1 LFEREKDFIKF
12 IYLSKKVG
20 VKFVKLLT
28 VRAMAAATYV
38 QGCGRA
44 CGWLAACG
52 GIQPFQL
59 LLTLATGA
67 ALLQALVVF
76 ELRVFS
82 HFTQSGN
89 DGEDILGC

>member
-1 LFEREKDFIKF
+1 LLDTCRGLSGFKKKYLFEREKDFIKF

-44 CGWLAACG
+44 CGWLAVGAPPHWG
-52 GIQPFQL
+52 G
-59 LLTLATGA
+59 AGG
-67 ALLQALVVF
+67 LV
-76 ELRVFS
+76 
-82 HFTQSGN
+82 GY
-89 DGEDILGC
+89 